1 MLPYRS
7 KSFLQLLFT
16 FRGSSSRG
24 VALRVLAFGA
34 IATVVVLLDRHVVK
48 LHLPAGV
55 HESGAAVIALILA
68 FRTNTGYNRF
78 WEGRTLWG
86 SIVNTSRNLAR
97 HASNHAGDDSDG
109 ERELKKWVVAF
120 AYVTRRRLRAQTSWP
135 EVDRL
140 LSADEARAL
149 ADAPHPSLYAS
160 SRISAIVARWR
171 REGRVDSMIAV
182 DVERFVTLLVDNLG
196 GCERILKTPT
206 PLGYIL
212 LVERFIALYL
222 ATLPFMLVTR
232 VEALTPI
239 VAMMIAYPIL
249 LIDALARDLDDPF
262 GQDPSD
268 LPLTSICM
276 TIEKDVLGTT
286 PPRELAYSVD
296 PDDGAEH

>member
-7 KSFLQLLFT
+7 KSFLRLLFT

-24 VALRVLAFGA
+24 VGLRVLAFGA
-34 IATVVVLLDRHVVK
+34 IAALVVVLDHYVVK
-48 LHLPAGV
+48 VHLPVGV
-55 HESGAAVIALILA
+55 HETGAAIVALILA

-78 WEGRTLWG
+78 WEGRALWG
-86 SIVNTSRNLAR
+86 TMVNASRNLAR
-97 HASNHAGDDSDG
+97 HASTHAQDDSDG
-109 ERELKKWVVAF
+109 EHELKKWIVVF
-120 AYVTRRRLRAQTSWP
+120 AYVTRRRLRGQTSWP

-140 LSADEARAL
+140 LTADEARTL

-160 SRISAIVARWR
+160 SRISAIVTRWR
-171 REGRVDSMIAV
+171 REGRVDSILAV
-182 DVERFVTLLVDNLG
+182 DAERFVAQLVDNLG

-206 PLGYIL
+206 PLGYVL
-212 LVERFIALYL
+212 LIERFIALYL

-232 VEALTPI
+232 IEALTPI

-249 LIDALARDLDDPF
+249 LIDALARDLDEPF

-286 PPRELAYSVD
+286 PPRELAYSVEAE
-296 PDDGAEH
+296 GAEL